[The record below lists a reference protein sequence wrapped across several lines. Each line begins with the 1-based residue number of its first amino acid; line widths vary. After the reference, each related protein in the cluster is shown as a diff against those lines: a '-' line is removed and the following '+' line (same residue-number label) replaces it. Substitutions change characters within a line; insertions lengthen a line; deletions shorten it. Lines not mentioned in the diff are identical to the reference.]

1 MINSIIRTFYNIAR
15 EHKLVR
21 QFKYDRLSKGSGT
34 GEENHPL
41 VFLEDPIY
49 VGDSTLNDGS
59 VKLTVNFDIVMTPQ
73 AFENWDVKRQLT
85 PEECQTVAHAIAL
98 NFVAKLKD
106 IANHYELY
114 DEREYNTTIK
124 VLSYNF
130 TTLRYWYDNSAAG
143 VRCTMYISVDNPIN
157 YCDLE
162 EHFDPEKEFDLGE
175 LLQPIDT
182 DDASGCV
189 DVSFDY
195 KLPKINLD

>member
-1 MINSIIRTFYNIAR
+1 MINSIIRTFYNIAK
-15 EHKLVR
+15 EHVLVR
-21 QFKYDRLSKGSGT
+21 QFKYDRLSKGSGI

-59 VKLTVNFDIVMTPQ
+59 VKCTVNFDVVMTPQ
-73 AFENWDVKRQLT
+73 AFENYNSRQLS

-106 IANHYELY
+106 IEHNYENY
-114 DEREYNTTIK
+114 DEEQYNTSIK

-130 TTLRYWYDNSAAG
+130 VTLRYWYDNAAAG
-143 VRCTMYISVDNPIN
+143 VRCTMVISVDNPIN

-162 EHFDPEKEFDLGE
+162 EHFDPTKEFDLGE

-182 DDASGCV
+182 DDAAGCTNEIF
-189 DVSFDY
+189 SF
-195 KLPKINLD
+195 KLPNISLD

>member
-21 QFKYDRLSKGSGT
+21 QFKYDRLSKGSGV

-49 VGDSTLNDGS
+49 VNDSTLSDGS
-59 VKLTVNFDIVMTPQ
+59 VRCTVNFDVVMTPQ
-73 AFENWDVKRQLT
+73 AFENFNTRQLSV
-85 PEECQTVAHAIAL
+85 EECQTVAHSIAL

-106 IANHYELY
+106 ISINY
-114 DEREYNTTIK
+114 DEYDEEEYNTSIK
-124 VLSYNF
+124 VISYSF
-130 TTLRYWYDNSAAG
+130 ITLRNWYDNNAAG
-143 VRCTMYISVDNPIN
+143 VRCTMLITVDNPIN

-162 EHFDPEKEFDLGE
+162 EHFDPSKEFDLGE
-175 LLQPIDT
+175 LLQPINT
-182 DDASGCV
+182 DDAQGCV

-195 KLPKINLD
+195 KFPKITL

>member
-1 MINSIIRTFYNIAR
+1 MINSIIRTFYNISR

-21 QFKYDRLSKGSGT
+21 QFKYDRLSKGSGI

-59 VKLTVNFDIVMTPQ
+59 VRCTVNFDVVMTPQ
-73 AFENWDVKRQLT
+73 AFENFDVDKQLS
-85 PEECQTVAHAIAL
+85 PEECQTVAHSIAL

-106 IANHYELY
+106 ISTNYDKY
-114 DEREYNTTIK
+114 DENEYNTSIK
-124 VLSYNF
+124 VISYSF
-130 TTLRYWYDNSAAG
+130 ITLRNWYDNNAAG
-143 VRCTMYISVDNPIN
+143 VRCTMVISVDNPIS

-162 EHFDPEKEFDLGE
+162 EHFDDSKEFDLGE
-175 LLQPIDT
+175 LLNPINT
-182 DDASGCV
+182 DDAQGCF

-195 KLPKINLD
+195 KLPRITL